1 MIGLIFG
8 DTDFPKEI
16 LKKIKRKKLKYLII
30 DFSKKRS
37 FKKDKNSKKV
47 SIGQFGKIINLLKEN
62 KCKKV
67 LFAGKVTK
75 PKFSKLRLDFK
86 GVYYMPQII
95 KSSRI
100 GDAAILK
107 EIIEIFKREK
117 IITISS
123 LIFSFEITLAANLS
137 PEGSPVKIKIFFI

>member
-30 DFSKKRS
+30 DLSKKRS
-37 FKKDKNSKKV
+37 FRKDKYSKRL

-67 LFAGKVTK
+67 LFAGKVSK
-75 PKFSKLRLDFK
+75 PRFQSQGF
-86 GVYYMPQII
+86 
-95 KSSRI
+95 
-100 GDAAILK
+100 
-107 EIIEIFKREK
+107 
-117 IITISS
+117 
-123 LIFSFEITLAANLS
+123 
-137 PEGSPVKIKIFFI
+137 